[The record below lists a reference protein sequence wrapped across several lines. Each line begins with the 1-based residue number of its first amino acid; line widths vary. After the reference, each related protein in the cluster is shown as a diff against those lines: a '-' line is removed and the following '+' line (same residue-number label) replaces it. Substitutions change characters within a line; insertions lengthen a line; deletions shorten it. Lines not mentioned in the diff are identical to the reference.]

1 MQRAKE
7 AEKQKKEIDN
17 LTKDQRTVF
26 VSQLTMKVTEKHLRD
41 FFGQIGKVN
50 DIIMIRD
57 KYTGRHKGFA
67 YVEMAELEKIP
78 TCLMINGVVP
88 DVSKLYTMLSVPV
101 YMSVSCGCNGYSV
114 DPGPFSLYSST
125 LTPSP
130 PCSLPVLLLHSDVPL
145 SFFTVSE
152 VSYSSESF

>member
-88 DVSKLYTMLSVPV
+88 DVSTLYIDYCMCV
-101 YMSVSCGCNGYSV
+101 YC
-114 DPGPFSLYSST
+114 
-125 LTPSP
+125 
-130 PCSLPVLLLHSDVPL
+130 
-145 SFFTVSE
+145 
-152 VSYSSESF
+152 